1 MSHEIHLLLRASG
14 DYVPNTL
21 PGEIWQNDVRLA
33 LVFGTV
39 DDLGTLP
46 NDWSPQ
52 AHTISRTETDW
63 TITGNWNTNLGLNIF
78 EPDDYLNDQAV
89 PAWTDFMAAAHLSN
103 QVRLRRLQLFPIGA
117 PDGKA
122 VPAVPFA
129 VGTACDLE
137 FTSSYPT
144 GGESATQLPP
154 QDSIVVSW
162 KTHQIGARGRG
173 RIFLPSG
180 TSGSLSGAHVSSG
193 AQSDIADAAKAF
205 CEALAYSA
213 GSTLGAHVRPIVT
226 GAPFTQYGV
235 ITQVR
240 VGSIM
245 DTQRRRRNR
254 LVETYVS
261 ENPSY

>member
-1 MSHEIHLLLRASG
+1 MANEVHLLLRASG

-21 PGEIWQNDVRLA
+21 PGEIWQNDIRLA

-39 DDLGTLP
+39 DDIGTLP

-52 AHTISRTETDW
+52 AHTISRTESDW
-63 TITGNWNTNLGLNIF
+63 TITGNWNTNVGLNIF
-78 EPDDYLNDQAV
+78 QPDDYLNDQAA
-89 PAWTDFMAAAHLSN
+89 PAWTDFMANAHLSN

-137 FTSSYPT
+137 YTSAYPT
-144 GGESATQLPP
+144 GGEGGTQLPP
-154 QDSIVVSW
+154 QNSIAVSW
-162 KTHQIGARGRG
+162 RTHQIGAHGRG
-173 RIFLPSG
+173 RIFLPSSA
-180 TSGSLSGAHVSSG
+180 SGSLSQAKVAAGT
-193 AQSDIADAAKAF
+193 QTDIVAAGVTLL
-205 CEALAYSA
+205 EALAFTGT
-213 GSTLGAHVRPIVT
+213 GSLAAHVRPIVT
-226 GAPFTQYGV
+226 GKPFTRYGT

-254 LVETYVS
+254 LTEVYESAMVS
-261 ENPSY
+261 Y